1 MIVIFII
8 DYIFIKKF
16 ILSKTRNNMD
26 SLSSFI
32 SIFISFI
39 IIGRFFHFI
48 SAILFIWN
56 LNLNLIVTII
66 IMKHFSLNYDQI
78 SLFSWSVFITAILLI
93 ISLSLYHYTV
103 LAGAITILLFDRN
116 CNTSFFDPMRGQ
128 FQFYINIY
136 FDFLVIQKSI
146 F

>member
-16 ILSKTRNNMD
+16 ILSKTRNNID
-26 SLSSFI
+26 SLSTFI

-93 ISLSLYHYTV
+93 ISLSV